1 MEKIKRNSCIL
12 DNSSPITDLYTFKN
26 FPVNMGCTD
35 QDREK
40 DLFADMVWGYS
51 ANGIV
56 QLKELLPLE
65 VLYSDSHSP
74 GTTGKTWQLHHENF
88 SKFIEKDIDSKNIL
102 EIGGASGLLV
112 DNFLKT
118 DKKFKWDIVEPS
130 DQTFKDN
137 RITHYKILFE
147 DFKKNLKYD
156 AVIHSHLFEHVYNP
170 IHFLLKINKVL
181 KLEGFQYVSLPNM
194 PHWLNNGYSNSLNF
208 EHTFYYDKNIL
219 EHLFSK
225 TGFEIIDYK
234 TDDHSLFFKTKKIK
248 ETETVDKRGL
258 EIMVNSKDMF
268 KSYIGNLE
276 ETVNKIKKMSSTVDK
291 LYLFGA
297 HIFSQKLLNMGL
309 QESLVS
315 GILDNNKNK
324 QGKRLYGTN
333 QIVYEPE
340 IISKEKNVC
349 VVVKAGAY
357 TSEIIDQINI
367 INDKVKIIS

>member
-1 MEKIKRNSCIL
+1 MEKINRSNCIL

-26 FPVNMGCTD
+26 FPINMGCTD

-88 SKFIEKDIDSKNIL
+88 SKFMEKDIDSKNIL

-130 DQTFKDN
+130 PQAFKDN

-156 AVIHSHLFEHVYNP
+156 TVIHSHLFEHVYNP

-181 KLEGFQYVSLPNM
+181 KTDGFQYISLPNM
-194 PHWLNNGYSNSLNF
+194 PHWLSTSYSNSLNF
-208 EHTFYYDKNIL
+208 EHTYYYDLDIL
-219 EHLFSK
+219 ENLFSK
-225 TGFEIIDYK
+225 TGFKILDYK
-234 TDDHSLFFKTKKIK
+234 TSKHSIFIKTKKITDIDTITYQDIK
-248 ETETVDKRGL
+248 IK
-258 EIMVNSKDMF
+258 VNSKVIF
-268 KSYIGNLE
+268 KNYVKDLK
-276 ETVNKIKKMSSTVDK
+276 ETIKKIKKMSSSVEKTF
-291 LYLFGA
+291 LFGA
-297 HIFSQKLLNMGL
+297 HIFSQKLFNIGL
-309 QESLVS
+309 QESLVY
-315 GILDNNKNK
+315 GILDNNKDK

-333 QIVYEPE
+333 KLVYEPE
-340 IISKEKNVC
+340 IISNENNIL

-357 TSEIIDQINI
+357 TNEIIDQINI
-367 INDKVKIIS
+367 INDKAKIIS